1 MLRPCIVSP
10 DILSAYR
17 PFLFTDRDVSELLLL
32 GLEEDG
38 VPCGL
43 LAGSPEG
50 EVFTVHSLYIAP
62 ACRRRGGALRLLE
75 VLLAVTEDDPS
86 LKRIRCAWAD
96 GPETGGLA
104 PLLTGVGFVPAPVED
119 GLTAAEF
126 TLNPTEDLGYLLS
139 GMEDN

>member
-10 DILSAYR
+10 ETLPAYR
-17 PFLFTDRDVSELLLL
+17 PFLFTDREPADLLLL

-43 LAGSPEG
+43 LAGCPDG
-50 EVFTVHSLYIAP
+50 DVFAVHSLYIAP

-75 VLLAVTEDDPS
+75 VLLAVMEDDPA
-86 LKRIRCAWAD
+86 LGRVRCVWKD
-96 GPETGGLA
+96 GPETEGVA
-104 PLLTGVGFVPAPVED
+104 PLLMGVGFVSVAAED

-126 TLNPTEDLGYLLS
+126 TLNPTEDLGYLLA
-139 GMEDN
+139 GMDDN